1 MTKTINIKKE
11 IIDKSEIE
19 RLYPEYNSN
28 NFNNDATNYVNFQ
41 REFLLLDTYSEVNY
55 KYIRIFEN
63 STNIDNSF
71 VEIILCNYYMC
82 KVEFIIDSEN
92 NYPFSYLLITINN
105 SNIYAKNVDALIELL
120 HLLSAI

>member
-28 NFNNDATNYVNFQ
+28 NFNSSDTNYVNFQ
-41 REFLLLDTYSEVNY
+41 HEFLLLDTYSEINY

-63 STNIDNSF
+63 ATNIYNSF

-82 KVEFIIDSEN
+82 KVDFIIDSEN

-105 SNIYAKNVDALIELL
+105 SNIYAKTVKDLIELL
-120 HLLSAI
+120 HLLSSI